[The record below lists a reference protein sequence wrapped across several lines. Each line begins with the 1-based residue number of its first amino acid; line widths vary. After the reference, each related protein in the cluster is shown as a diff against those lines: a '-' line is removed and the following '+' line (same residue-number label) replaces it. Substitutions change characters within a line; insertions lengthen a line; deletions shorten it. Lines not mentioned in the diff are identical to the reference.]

1 MLITEVPLMAEANVE
16 DFSGSSYPF
25 SFCFCRGIRE
35 DPASVAAACSLLNFL
50 ICAIAN
56 SLGRQLRYFGTIKV
70 ISWPVCN
77 LNTYSITF
85 HEPTYFEG

>member
-1 MLITEVPLMAEANVE
+1 MAEANLE
-16 DFSGSSYPF
+16 DFSASRYPF

-35 DPASVAAACSLLNFL
+35 DPASTGVACSLLNFL
-50 ICAIAN
+50 IHAIAN
-56 SLGRQLRYFGTIKV
+56 SLGRQLRYFGTIKM

-77 LNTYSITF
+77 LNSYSSTL